1 MRGWVGWSDSKSW
14 FDTKIDLLC
23 KVFFGAI
30 LCGNSNGKI
39 VSGQILGKYNKCFAK
54 RRQPKQASFSI
65 GAPSDAEGSLTVLLL
80 WTSFK
85 WHYMA
90 VAGAGAGA
98 EIMDKAGAENK

>member
-14 FDTKIDLLC
+14 FSTRIDLLC
-23 KVFFGAI
+23 KIFFGAI

-65 GAPSDAEGSLTVLLL
+65 GAPSDAEGSLTKSGAPRVLKIFLNIFSYFSL
-80 WTSFK
+80 S
-85 WHYMA
+85 
-90 VAGAGAGA
+90 V
-98 EIMDKAGAENK
+98 